1 MNAQPMSQSADSPGT
16 DARGIGE
23 RLRAAREARGFDI
36 AQVATKLHMPAH
48 VIEALER
55 EDWSVLGAAV
65 FVRGQLRSYA
75 RLLGLDEEQA
85 LSAVG
90 TQVPAPV
97 ELVPQTYTPRL
108 QRFVEQARTRLVYV
122 VLTATIVVPVWLT
135 MNSHMSNGS
144 RDAVP
149 LDGAPAAEGT
159 PPAEGGGRAPPRA
172 SVAAQRPAPLV
183 ASMAPL
189 PSAPAA
195 SGGLVVRF
203 QDESWVSLNA
213 PDGSTVE
220 QALVPAGS
228 QRSFALDEIGR
239 VTLGNATQVQ
249 VTLGGRPVDLTP
261 FIRANVARFTVSS
274 DGSLQP
280 VGR

>member
-1 MNAQPMSQSADSPGT
+1 MNAQAMSQPT
-16 DARGIGE
+16 DPRGIGE

-36 AQVATKLHMPAH
+36 AQVAAKLKMPSH
-48 VIEALER
+48 VVEALER

-75 RLLGLDEEQA
+75 KLLGLDEEEA
-85 LSAVG
+85 VSAVG
-90 TQVPAPV
+90 TQVAAPV

-108 QRFVEQARTRLVYV
+108 QRMAEQARTRLVYV
-122 VLTATIVVPVWLT
+122 VLTATIVVPVWLA
-135 MNSHMSNGS
+135 MSSHIGKGGS
-144 RDAVP
+144 TAVP
-149 LDGAPAAEGT
+149 LDSAVPAEAGKPAAAGSVPRT
-159 PPAEGGGRAPPRA
+159 STAP
-172 SVAAQRPAPLV
+172 QRPAPLV

-203 QDESWVSLNA
+203 DGESWVSLNA
-213 PDGSTVE
+213 PDGRTVE
-220 QALVPAGS
+220 QALIPAGA

-249 VTLGGRPVDLTP
+249 VTLDGRPVDLTP

-274 DGSLQP
+274 EGSLQP
-280 VGR
+280 VAR